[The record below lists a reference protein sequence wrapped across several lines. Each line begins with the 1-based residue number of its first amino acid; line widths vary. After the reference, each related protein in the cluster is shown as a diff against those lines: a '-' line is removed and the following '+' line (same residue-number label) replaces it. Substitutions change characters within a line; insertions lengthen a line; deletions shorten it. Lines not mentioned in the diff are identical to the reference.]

1 MAIGCA
7 IGKVSMEA
15 VSRGILVFYISYA
28 DRARTCHVHPGSNPV
43 ATEVSARLS
52 ENLPEIVFI
61 KVRHGI
67 GDGVCGGE
75 ALLKAG
81 ASA

>member
-1 MAIGCA
+1 
-7 IGKVSMEA
+7 MEA

-61 KVRHGI
+61 KVPSGNRRWRLRWG
-67 GDGVCGGE
+67 GVAEGRRVRMI
-75 ALLKAG
+75 AAR
-81 ASA
+81 